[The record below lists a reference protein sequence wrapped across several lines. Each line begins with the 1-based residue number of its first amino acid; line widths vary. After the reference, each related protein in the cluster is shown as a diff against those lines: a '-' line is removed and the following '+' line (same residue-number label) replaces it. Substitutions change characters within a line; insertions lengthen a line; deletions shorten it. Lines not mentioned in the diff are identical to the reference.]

1 MKGYHL
7 SLIRHGRT
15 KANEEG
21 IYIGSTDL
29 SLTDEGAAEL
39 AAKTDQYEY
48 PRVQR
53 IYSSPLARCTETA
66 EILFPEQDVYVIHEL
81 RELNFGIF
89 EGKRAVELV
98 GREDYRAWLKG
109 GAPDV
114 RPPEGE
120 SAEEL
125 CIRSYK
131 ALTRILMDM
140 MENDMAHCA
149 VITHAGVISNMLAC
163 FGLPKYPASELRC
176 EPGEGF
182 EIMLTAQMW
191 QRSQAFEILGIV
203 PYSRSGEPQD

>member
-7 SLIRHGRT
+7 SVFRHGRT

-29 SLTDEGAAEL
+29 PLTGEGSAEL
-39 AAKTDQYEY
+39 AGKADCYQY

-53 IYSSPLARCTETA
+53 VYSSPLLRCTETA
-66 EILFPEQDVYVIHEL
+66 EILFPEVPLYLAEDL

-89 EGKRAVELV
+89 EGKSAMELV
-98 GREDYRAWLKG
+98 GREDYRTWLKG
-109 GAPDV
+109 GSPEV

-125 CIRSYK
+125 CIRTYR
-131 ALTRILMDM
+131 ALRRILMDM
-140 MENDMAHCA
+140 MENDFAHCA

-163 FGLPKYPASELRC
+163 FGLPKIPAKELRC

-182 EIMLTAQMW
+182 ELLFTAQMW
-191 QRSQAFEILGIV
+191 QQAQAFEILGMT
-203 PYSRSGEPQD
+203 PYSLG

>member
-7 SLIRHGRT
+7 SLFRHGRT
-15 KANEEG
+15 RANNEG
-21 IYIGSTDL
+21 VYIGSTDYP
-29 SLTDEGAAEL
+29 LTDMGSAEL
-39 AAKTDQYEY
+39 AGKLDSYEY

-53 IYSSPLARCTETA
+53 VYSSPLCRCTETA
-66 EILFPEQDVYVIHEL
+66 EILFPEHEIYTIEEL
-81 RELNFGIF
+81 RELNFGLF
-89 EGKRAVELV
+89 EGKSALELV
-98 GREDYRAWLKG
+98 GREDYRTWIKG

-131 ALTRILMDM
+131 AIGRILMDM
-140 MENDMAHCA
+140 MENDFSHCA
-149 VITHAGVISNMLAC
+149 VITHAGVISNLLAC
-163 FGLPKYPASELRC
+163 FGVPKIAAKDLHC

-191 QRSQAFEILGIV
+191 QQAQAFEILGMT
-203 PYSRSGEPQD
+203 PYSRN